1 MGSTCTCPVLSP
13 HRRTS
18 GVPSFY
24 RRPLR
29 ATRNRTR
36 PQLKPPRWM
45 HPSRLPSPTVNRLPI
60 APSVKAHLQ
69 PSRTRYQHVRSGRTL
84 SGCYWF
90 AEQHRHCLSGAHLRT
105 YHRHPAHPHSHCIH
119 VAKSASSAGPNHR
132 FVPQVQVPILHE
144 HEYYKWKD
152 AFRLA
157 LESEGISEAID
168 RQLPEDSRA
177 NRLAMDKFRRSVLNH
192 LSAPLLRQKSTF
204 EALNALDKV
213 MIKNQDIM
221 AKVIIADLKTK
232 RIMAFDLDTDTKHL
246 NYFMGKCHLL
256 GELGRESDEQA
267 QLDILADTLP
277 LDHDNSMNKFGQDFR
292 ANGGGQKLVVEHL
305 HQLQRRHR
313 RECEAEPDDAG
324 AALAAHRLL
333 GRAPSGSGR
342 FQK

>member
-1 MGSTCTCPVLSP
+1 M
-13 HRRTS
+13 
-18 GVPSFY
+18 
-24 RRPLR
+24 
-29 ATRNRTR
+29 
-36 PQLKPPRWM
+36 
-45 HPSRLPSPTVNRLPI
+45 
-60 APSVKAHLQ
+60 
-69 PSRTRYQHVRSGRTL
+69 
-84 SGCYWF
+84 
-90 AEQHRHCLSGAHLRT
+90 
-105 YHRHPAHPHSHCIH
+105 
-119 VAKSASSAGPNHR
+119 
-132 FVPQVQVPILHE
+132 PQVQVLILHE

-177 NRLAMDKFRRSVLNH
+177 NRLAMAKFRQNVLNH

-277 LDHDNSMNKFGQDFR
+277 LDHDNSGNKFGQLAQQLRTYELLVKETDLFKRTCSKWHEDNIAVTFSTAALFTRNQGRLPHRGRGGHVQNYTPAVRRCFR
-292 ANGGGQKLVVEHL
+292 CNATDHIIWDCLKKDSFRVQGGHQNEAFANFPHKLNSTSSSYSVLSTRSADKFILDLGTTAHHLRAPERFETFRPTKESLVVANGEQCTSMGEGTAVL
-305 HQLQRRHR
+305 
-313 RECEAEPDDAG
+313 
-324 AALAAHRLL
+324 
-333 GRAPSGSGR
+333 
-342 FQK
+342 